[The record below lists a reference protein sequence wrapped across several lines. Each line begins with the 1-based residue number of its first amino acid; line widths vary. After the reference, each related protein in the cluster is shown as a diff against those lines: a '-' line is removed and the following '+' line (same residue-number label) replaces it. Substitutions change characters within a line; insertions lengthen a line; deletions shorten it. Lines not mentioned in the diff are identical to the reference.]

1 MGMNNKVRLR
11 GDIVHLFRGAK
22 DCAIVTLKV
31 AERTFPKVLL
41 FGGAAQEVFERCTL
55 GMRVSLEGYLV
66 SSKLPQ
72 GITYSIVADTVT
84 PIVGVDLPMVNEF
97 KLTGTITSRRET
109 VYSTKLMLM
118 VNDEGHLS
126 EIPLVVSGY
135 PDLELRRGAEVTVTG
150 CVRTRKEGRGDKA
163 QYYQIYH
170 ATRITRK

>member
-22 DCAIVTLKV
+22 DCAIVTLRV

-66 SSKLPQ
+66 SSKRPQ
-72 GITYSIVADTVT
+72 GISYTIVADMVT
-84 PIVGVDLPMVNEF
+84 PIVGVDLPLVNEF

-109 VYSTKLMLM
+109 PYSTKLMLM

-126 EIPLVVSGY
+126 GIPLVVSGY
-135 PDLELRRGAEVTVTG
+135 PDPELRRGAEVSVTG
-150 CVRTRKEGRGDKA
+150 CIRTRKEGYGDMVKHH
-163 QYYQIYH
+163 QIYH
-170 ATRITRK
+170 ATHITRK